1 MDAVMPGPEKLTL
14 RRFLGGVQNSAYH
27 RLRQSRFIAE
37 TLSGQGRREKRR
49 PMEKRWETAP
59 PLSAT
64 NSDLKRR
71 IAKDLLCPEVIA
83 ELLIRKNLT
92 DPDEI
97 NRFFEP
103 SLKHSHDPFLFE
115 DMGKAVERILHAIS
129 HREKITIHGD
139 YDVDGTTATA
149 LLYLGLRALG
159 AEINYYIPHRMI
171 DGYGVSFKGVNQFR
185 DEGTNLIISVDCGIN
200 AIEEV
205 DVIND
210 LGMDIIITDHHNP
223 KDVIPKA
230 HAILNAKMENSKY
243 PFKDLAGVGVAYKL
257 LMAIYIKLNLDTD
270 ENVYK
275 YLDLV
280 AVGTIADIVP
290 LVDENRVFAGI
301 GMKYLLQRKNL
312 GLWSLIK
319 ICGLSNREL
328 NTTDIVFGLA
338 PRINAA
344 GRMGS
349 ALEAV
354 ELLVSEDPIRAEELA
369 MIIEEENKDRQ
380 KIDQET
386 FREACEMIER
396 KYNVSNDRIDND
408 TGCLVISS
416 DNWHPGVIGIV
427 ASKLVEKYYRPTIM
441 IALTDGVGSG
451 SGRSISDIDL
461 FEALTHVEDVL
472 ESFGGH
478 KYAAGLQILVEY
490 LPEFEKRLNSY
501 IRLKITEE
509 QMVPPLKVD
518 QRLELFHINPT
529 LVNWMERFAPF
540 GPGNM
545 RPVFH
550 THEVTV
556 KSHYIVGRNTPL
568 KDSGNHLKL
577 IVVKDNLTLDL
588 IGFNMGE
595 WHDMLT
601 NFKNERHRSPVVN
614 IAYSLE
620 VIKWQDR
627 ATNQIKPTIQGK
639 LKDIHFVI

>member
-1 MDAVMPGPEKLTL
+1 
-14 RRFLGGVQNSAYH
+14 
-27 RLRQSRFIAE
+27 
-37 TLSGQGRREKRR
+37 
-49 PMEKRWETAP
+49 MEKRWEVAS
-59 PLSAT
+59 PLSHAD
-64 NSDLKRR
+64 NDMKRR
-71 IAKDLLCPEVIA
+71 IAKELLCPEVIA
-83 ELLIRKNLT
+83 ELLIRKELT
-92 DPDEI
+92 DLDDI

-103 SLKHSHDPFLFE
+103 NLKHTHDPFLFE
-115 DMGKAVERILHAIS
+115 DMDKAVERILRAIN

-149 LLYLGLRALG
+149 LLFLGLRALG

-171 DGYGVSFKGVNQFR
+171 DGYGVSLKGVNQFR
-185 DEGTNLIISVDCGIN
+185 DEGTDLIISVDCGIN

-205 DVIND
+205 AAINE

-223 KDVIPKA
+223 KDTLPA
-230 HAILNAKMENSKY
+230 AYAIINAKLESSAY

-257 LMAIYIKLNLDTD
+257 LMAIYLRLDLYSD
-270 ENVYK
+270 DNVFR

-290 LVDENRVFAGI
+290 LIDENRIFAGI
-301 GMKYLLQRKNL
+301 GMKHLLLRRNL

-354 ELLVSEDPIRAEELA
+354 ELLVSDDPIRAEELA
-369 MIIEEENKDRQ
+369 RIIEEENKDRQ

-386 FREACEMIER
+386 FREACEMIEQ
-396 KYNVSNDRIDND
+396 KYNVVGDRISDD
-408 TGCLVISS
+408 IGCIVISS

-441 IALTDGVGSG
+441 IALTDGIGSG

-461 FEALTHVEDVL
+461 FEALTHVEDML

-478 KYAAGLQILVEY
+478 KYAAGMQILVEY
-490 LPEFEKRLNSY
+490 LPKFEQRLNSY
-501 IRLKITEE
+501 IRDKIGAE
-509 QMVPPLKVD
+509 QLIPPLRVD
-518 QRLELFHINPT
+518 QNLELSRINDT
-529 LVNWMERFAPF
+529 LLNWMERFAPF
-540 GPGNM
+540 GPANN

-550 THEVTV
+550 TSNVEV
-556 KSHYIVGRNTPL
+556 KSHYIVGRNAPL
-568 KDSGNHLKL
+568 KDTGNHLKL
-577 IVVKDNLTLDL
+577 IVKKDNYTLDL

-595 WHDMLT
+595 WHDLLT
-601 NFKNERHRSPVVN
+601 LYRSEHHRPPMVN

-620 VIKWQDR
+620 VIKWKDR
-627 ATNQIKPTIQGK
+627 NSDQVKPTIQGK
-639 LKDIHFVI
+639 LRDIHLVS